1 MVFLSSLPALNSNLL
16 KKVALP
22 DYSNVLGTIK
32 SSGDFTIDTD
42 CYIIGYI
49 KSPSTEGSYLKYGGS
64 DGTTLFNTVSANTVI
79 PIMMI
84 AQKGE
89 AYYIRGGATVSLTKY
104 GLK

>member
-1 MVFLSSLPALNSNLL
+1 MVNSNLL
-16 KKVALP
+16 KKVVLP
-22 DYSNVLGTIK
+22 DYSNVLGTIN

-49 KSPSTEGSYLKYGGS
+49 KSPSTESSYLKYGGA
-64 DGTTLFNTVSANTVI
+64 DGITLFNTVSANTVI
-79 PIMMI
+79 PIMII